1 MQKRPQMSDPR
12 PPRMAPLAR
21 LPVFLSLAGKRA
33 LVAGGSAAAAWKVEL
48 LSAAGADVD
57 VYAAVSSEELLTIAA
72 DPPVGRVTIIPRDWE
87 AADFSGAALVVGAL
101 DDDRSAARFAE
112 TASALKI
119 PFNVIDKPAF
129 CSFAFGAIVNRSPLV
144 VGISTDGAAPVF
156 AQTIR
161 SRIESLLPAGFAHW
175 AKAARIWRDIVKR
188 SGLSFEGRRRFWQLF
203 AAHAVNHPDRAPDGA
218 DRDRLLLKALSVA
231 ATPERGSV
239 ALVGAGLG
247 DPELLTLRAARALR
261 SADVILF
268 DDAISPDIL
277 DFSRREAKKMLVR
290 TSGDERSD
298 QRQEIAARAVMFA
311 RGGKRVVR
319 LMTGDPANSP
329 DAQREITDYQS
340 VGLAVE
346 VIPGIA
352 NASKGAP
359 LHAQGAQSTKA
370 TGARVRQS
378 GTHRS
383 HKSGPS
389 ASS

>member
-1 MQKRPQMSDPR
+1 MQKRPQMSDPQL
-12 PPRMAPLAR
+12 PRMAPLAR
-21 LPVFLSLAGKRA
+21 LPIFLSLAGKRA
-33 LVAGGSAAAAWKVEL
+33 LVAGGSPAAAWKVEL

-57 VYAAVSSEELLTIAA
+57 VYATVSSDELLTIAG

-87 AADFSGAALVVGAL
+87 AADFSGAALVVGAF
-101 DDDRSAARFAE
+101 DEDHSAARFAD
-112 TASALKI
+112 TAHALKI

-161 SRIESLLPAGFAHW
+161 SRIEALLPAGFARW
-175 AKAARIWRDIVKR
+175 AEAARIWRDTVKR
-188 SGLSFEGRRRFWQLF
+188 SGLSFGGRRHFWQIF
-203 AAHAVNHPDRAPDGA
+203 ATHAVNHPDLAPDDA
-218 DRDRLLLKALSVA
+218 DLDRLLAEAASVA

-239 ALVGAGLG
+239 ALVGTGPG

-268 DDAISPDIL
+268 DDAMSPDIL
-277 DFSRREAKKMLVR
+277 DFARREAKKMLVR
-290 TSGDERSD
+290 TSGDDRSD

-319 LMTGDPANSP
+319 LMMGDPANSR
-329 DAQREITDYQS
+329 DAQREIAGYQS
-340 VGLAVE
+340 VGLTVE

-352 NASKGAP
+352 NAGEDAASGADVDTSADVVRGRARRS
-359 LHAQGAQSTKA
+359 HAH
-370 TGARVRQS
+370 RVR
-378 GTHRS
+378 
-383 HKSGPS
+383 KLDPS
-389 ASS
+389 AS

>member
-1 MQKRPQMSDPR
+1 MRERPPMSDPQ

-21 LPVFLSLAGKRA
+21 LPIFLSLAGKRA
-33 LVAGGSAAAAWKVEL
+33 LVAGGNPAAAWKVEL

-57 VYAAVSSEELLTIAA
+57 VYATVSSEELLTIAA

-87 AADFSGAALVVGAL
+87 AADFSGAALVVGAF
-101 DDDRSAARFAE
+101 DDDRCAARFAE
-112 TASALKI
+112 TACVLKI

-161 SRIESLLPAGFAHW
+161 SRIEAMLPAGFAHW
-175 AKAARIWRDIVKR
+175 AEAARIWRDTVKR
-188 SGLSFEGRRRFWQLF
+188 SGLSFGARRRFWQLF
-203 AAHAVNHPDRAPDGA
+203 AARAVNHPDHAPDSA
-218 DRDRLLLKALSVA
+218 DLDRLLAEASSVA
-231 ATPERGSV
+231 AVPERGSV
-239 ALVGAGLG
+239 ALVGTGPG

-290 TSGDERSD
+290 TTDDDRTN
-298 QRQEIAARAVMFA
+298 QRQEIGALAMMFA
-311 RGGKRVVR
+311 RTGKRVVR
-319 LMTGDPANSP
+319 LMTGDPVSSL
-329 DAQREITDYQS
+329 DAQQEIAACQAA
-340 VGLAVE
+340 GIIVE
-346 VIPGIA
+346 MVPGVA
-352 NASKGAP
+352 TAAKGAP
-359 LHAQGAQSTKA
+359 LHAQGVKATKA

-378 GTHRS
+378 GTHGSR
-383 HKSGPS
+383 KSGPS
-389 ASS
+389 GSS

>member
-1 MQKRPQMSDPR
+1 MQKRPQMSDPQ

-21 LPVFLSLAGKRA
+21 LPIFISLVGKRA

-48 LSAAGADVD
+48 LSAAGAEVD
-57 VYAAVSSEELLTIAA
+57 VYAPTSSEELLAIAA
-72 DPPVGRVTIIPRDWE
+72 QPPVGRVTIMPRDWE
-87 AADFSGAALVVGAL
+87 AADFSGAALVVGAF
-101 DDDRSAARFAE
+101 DDDRCAARFAE
-112 TASALKI
+112 TARVLKI

-161 SRIESLLPAGFAHW
+161 SRIEALLPAGFAHW
-175 AKAARIWRDIVKR
+175 AEAARIWRDTVKR
-188 SGLSFEGRRRFWQLF
+188 SGLSFGARRRFWQLL
-203 AAHAVNHPDRAPDGA
+203 AARAVNHPDRTPDSA
-218 DRDRLLLKALSVA
+218 DFDRLLSEASSVA
-231 ATPERGSV
+231 AAPERGSV
-239 ALVGAGLG
+239 ALVGTGPG

-290 TSGDERSD
+290 TTNDDRSNH
-298 QRQEIAARAVMFA
+298 RQEIGALAIMFA
-311 RGGKRVVR
+311 RAGKRVVR
-319 LMTGDPANSP
+319 LMTGDPASSH
-329 DAQREITDYQS
+329 DAQQEITACHAA
-340 VGLAVE
+340 GIIVE
-346 VIPGIA
+346 MVPGVA
-352 NASKGAP
+352 TAAKGAP
-359 LHAQGAQSTKA
+359 LPAQGAKATKA

-378 GTHRS
+378 GTRVS

>member
-1 MQKRPQMSDPR
+1 MQKRPQMSDPQ

-21 LPVFLSLAGKRA
+21 LPIFLSLAGKRA

-48 LSAAGADVD
+48 LSAAGAEVD
-57 VYAAVSSEELLTIAA
+57 VYAPASSEELLAIAA
-72 DPPVGRVTIIPRDWE
+72 QPPVGRVTIMPRDWE
-87 AADFSGAALVVGAL
+87 AADFSGAALVVGAF
-101 DDDRSAARFAE
+101 DEDHSAARFAD
-112 TASALKI
+112 TAHALKI

-161 SRIESLLPAGFAHW
+161 SRIEALLPAGFARW
-175 AKAARIWRDIVKR
+175 AEAARIWRDTVKR
-188 SGLSFEGRRRFWQLF
+188 SGLSFGGRRRFWQIF
-203 AAHAVNHPDRAPDGA
+203 ATHAVNHPDLAPDDA
-218 DRDRLLLKALSVA
+218 DLDRLLAEAASVA

-239 ALVGAGLG
+239 ALVGTGPG

-268 DDAISPDIL
+268 DDAVSPDIL
-277 DFSRREAKKMLVR
+277 DFARREAKKMLVR

-319 LMTGDPANSP
+319 LMMGDPANSR
-329 DAQREITDYQS
+329 DAQREIAACHAA
-340 VGLAVE
+340 GIMVE
-346 VIPGIA
+346 MIPGVPTA
-352 NASKGAP
+352 AKGAP
-359 LHAQGAQSTKA
+359 LHTQGPKSTKA

-378 GTHRS
+378 RTLGSHR
-383 HKSGPS
+383 SGPS